1 MMMYNTVHDSS
12 YKRNNNIYIELKVLI
27 VSFLL
32 SLIILFFIAKPIY
45 VEMKTNKDQI
55 GLIQKNITLKNVA
68 LASLEDFKNENKNIR
83 NEELIK
89 VKSLLQEEDRVEL
102 YIANINKISQL
113 NDSDMEIISL
123 LIGEAGRASPDRE
136 GALIKATISLS
147 LMGEYDKLIVFLGKI
162 EKLIPLVNLESVEI
176 ERSDLINNEVSDYTS
191 LDEKNDITVNIVLSY
206 YYK

>member
-147 LMGEYDKLIVFLGKI
+147 LMGEYDKLIVFLGNI
-162 EKLIPLVNLESVEI
+162 EKFIPLVNLESLEI